1 MELYFEASGRIDIF
15 CIEGRNIVNCKYRIC
30 WDGGCKIV
38 LKPPPGVR
46 KSNKNA
52 ARNEPAFLLDFRTKG
67 GGFPNQTKDFLTGEV
82 KK

>member
-1 MELYFEASGRIDIF
+1 MLI
-15 CIEGRNIVNCKYRIC
+15 
-30 WDGGCKIV
+30 
-38 LKPPPGVR
+38 KPPPGVR

-82 KK
+82 KKWGKSPRILCNFQLLISLVFWKLFEVCKSLK